1 MRIASVIVS
10 AGEGRRFGR
19 KKQFEKITQD
29 RIVLDYSVEKLSRYG
44 EVVVV
49 SKREDMD
56 FIRKRYNVKV
66 VEGGKERKNSVLN
79 GLLALSGCDIV
90 LIHDAVRPVM
100 IGLDIDRLIKEALEF
115 GAAIFYVPVN
125 DTVKLKSDEFSTATL
140 DRTKLALSQTPQAF
154 DFKRLVNI
162 MKKYVDEVEFTDEAA
177 LWEKFYGKVKLVEG
191 SKRNIKI
198 TTKEDLE
205 IVKCLLE

>member
-1 MRIASVIVS
+1 MKVASVIVA

-19 KKQFEKITQD
+19 KKQFEKITQN
-29 RIVLDYSVEKLSRYG
+29 RIVLDYSVDKLTKYG
-44 EVVVV
+44 EVVIV
-49 SKREDMD
+49 SKKEDMD
-56 FIRKRYNVKV
+56 FISNRYALKV

-79 GLLALSGCDIV
+79 GLLALNGCNIV

-100 IGLDIDRLIKEALEF
+100 IGLDIERLIKEALEF
-115 GAAIFYVPVN
+115 GAAVFYVPVN

-140 DRTKLALSQTPQAF
+140 DRTKLALSQTPQVF
-154 DFKRLVNI
+154 HYDRLVNI
-162 MKKYVDEVEFTDEAA
+162 MKKYVDEIDFTDEAA

>member
-19 KKQFEKITQD
+19 KKQFEKITQN

-79 GLLALSGCDIV
+79 GLLALSDCDIV

-115 GAAIFYVPVN
+115 GAAIFYIPTS
-125 DTVKLKSDEFSTATL
+125 DTVKLKNGEFSTATL
-140 DRTKLALSQTPQAF
+140 NREKLALSQTPQAF

>member
-1 MRIASVIVS
+1 MRVASVIVA

-19 KKQFEKITQD
+19 KKQFEKITYD

-49 SKREDMD
+49 SKKEDMD
-56 FIRKRYNVKV
+56 FIRKRYDVKV
-66 VEGGKERKNSVLN
+66 VEGGRERKNSVLN

-100 IGLDIDRLIKEALEF
+100 IGLDIDRLIREALEF
-115 GAAIFYVPVN
+115 GAAIFYISAS
-125 DTVKLKSDEFSTATL
+125 DTVKLKNGEFSTATL
-140 DRTKLALSQTPQAF
+140 NREKLALSQTPQAF

-162 MKKYVDEVEFTDEAA
+162 IKKYVDEVEFTDEAA
-177 LWEKFYGKVKLVEG
+177 LWEKFYGKVKLVKG

-198 TTKEDLE
+198 TTREDLE

>member
-1 MRIASVIVS
+1 MKVASVIVA

-19 KKQFEKITQD
+19 KKQFEKITQN
-29 RIVLDYSVEKLSRYG
+29 RIVLDYSVEKLTKYG
-44 EVVVV
+44 EVVIV
-49 SKREDMD
+49 SKKEDMD
-56 FIRKRYNVKV
+56 FISNRYGLKV

-79 GLLALSGCDIV
+79 GLLALNSCDIV

-100 IGLDIDRLIKEALEF
+100 IGLDIERLIKEALEF

-140 DRTKLALSQTPQAF
+140 NRTKLVLSQTPQAF
-154 DFKRLVNI
+154 HYDRLVNI
-162 MKKYVDEVEFTDEAA
+162 MKKYVEELDFTDEAA